1 MHRKEFPTAIHW
13 AMILG
18 LLILV
23 TTSDIGNEAHSKSQT
38 FINVTMK
45 YITVVYLALP
55 IYIYTILLF
64 LHVCYAR
71 RLLCI
76 YKVKYL

>member
-55 IYIYTILLF
+55 IYIYYSAVLACMLRPTAI
-64 LHVCYAR
+64 VY
-71 RLLCI
+71 I
-76 YKVKYL
+76 